1 MLFYFLLAFTAFVW
15 CLVSLVF
22 APFMAF
28 RARYRFVVQNWCRCA
43 IWLGKTLVGLRYE
56 VHGAE
61 NVPARPC
68 VIWPSTRAPGRP
80 SFFRPT
86 SSR

>member
-1 MLFYFLLAFTAFVW
+1 MSLLFPLRIVLFYFLLAFTAFVW

-43 IWLGKTLVGLRYE
+43 I
-56 VHGAE
+56 
-61 NVPARPC
+61 
-68 VIWPSTRAPGRP
+68 
-80 SFFRPT
+80 
-86 SSR
+86 